1 MKRIAT
7 AKGLNAILLF
17 IAELNGFKKGTVE
30 DKRNHG
36 QQCYL
41 TRTSH
46 NLDYS
51 TEEGRK
57 EAHENIWLFRLY
69 DELDRYFQLDT
80 MADLTKQ
87 WVLSGKRKWEWLEAQ
102 ASTNY
107 YWIVPIELD
116 ASASML
122 AYIGALLGDERLLSM
137 TNAHG
142 TDLSD
147 PWEFP
152 GIPRTQ
158 FKHAA
163 TPMLYG
169 SSKPCHDLWQAKGHK
184 YTLEQVKAFNNELA
198 SGPLGLA
205 NAFKDFLITN
215 CKPQAQMQVHIIN
228 EHFTIECNRFRN
240 VGEKTNVYAIY
251 DTDNNAIRTIHHTD
265 TVRVPDLEQFRR
277 YFPTLLIF

>member
-1 MKRIAT
+1 
-7 AKGLNAILLF
+7 
-17 IAELNGFKKGTVE
+17 
-30 DKRNHG
+30 
-36 QQCYL
+36 
-41 TRTSH
+41 
-46 NLDYS
+46 
-51 TEEGRK
+51 
-57 EAHENIWLFRLY
+57 
-69 DELDRYFQLDT
+69 
-80 MADLTKQ
+80 
-87 WVLSGKRKWEWLEAQ
+87 
-102 ASTNY
+102 
-107 YWIVPIELD
+107 
-116 ASASML
+116 ML

-142 TDLSD
+142 TDLTD

-184 YTLEQVKAFNNELA
+184 YTLDQVKAFNAELS

-215 CKPQAQMQVHIIN
+215 CKPQAQMEVHLFN
-228 EHFTIECNRFRN
+228 ERFTIECNRFRN
-240 VGEKTNVYAIY
+240 VGETTKVYAIY

-277 YFPTLLIF
+277 YFVTLAIHGLDSQVADKVMAKVMAKYSWGMDIHDAFIINPEAAEDTRLWYAAEIDNIYANRKTILANYFTSIGIGPEAQSKWNKVQSMVHPVTDFVCSPMTLK